1 MRLTC
6 TQLAM
11 PASAPEGTPVRVLRG
26 FEKILLQPGESQTV
40 DFPLTRRDLSY
51 WDIMAQEWSLP
62 TDGSI
67 GIEVGWSSRDL
78 LLNDTIS
85 WMVSG

>member
-1 MRLTC
+1 
-6 TQLAM
+6 M
-11 PASAPEGTPVRVLRG
+11 PDSAPEGTPVRVLRG
-26 FEKILLQPGESQTV
+26 FEKVFLQPGESRDV
-40 DFPLTRRDLSY
+40 DLLLTRRDLSY
-51 WDIMAQEWSLP
+51 WDITAQEWSLP

-67 GIEVGWSSRDL
+67 GIEIGWSSREL